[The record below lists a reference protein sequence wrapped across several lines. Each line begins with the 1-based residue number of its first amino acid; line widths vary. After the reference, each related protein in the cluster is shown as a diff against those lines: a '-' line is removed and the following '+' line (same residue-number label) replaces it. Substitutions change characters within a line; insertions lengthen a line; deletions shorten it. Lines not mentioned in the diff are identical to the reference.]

1 MNSFKHRWYQVRGH
15 DVADTWGVDSVS
27 RSLRGTA
34 WTRVEDL
41 QKKITVASTPGR
53 FGTMHGMKT
62 Y

>member
-1 MNSFKHRWYQVRGH
+1 
-15 DVADTWGVDSVS
+15 VS

-34 WTRVEDL
+34 WKRVEDL
-41 QKKITVASTPGR
+41 QKKLTVASTPGR